1 MLWQKKKKTRG
12 TMFIRSDLL
21 KLGGKNYE
29 RNTLESEESS
39 EMPSKESF

>member
-1 MLWQKKKKTRG
+1 
-12 TMFIRSDLL
+12 MFIRSDLL

-39 EMPSKESF
+39 EMPSKESFQNQADIRMS